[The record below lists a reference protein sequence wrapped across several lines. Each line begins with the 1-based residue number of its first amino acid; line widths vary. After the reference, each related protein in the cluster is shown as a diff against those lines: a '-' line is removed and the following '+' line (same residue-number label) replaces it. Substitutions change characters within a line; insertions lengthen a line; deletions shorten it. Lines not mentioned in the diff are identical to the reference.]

1 MADEDAAALG
11 ARDDGVDSSV
21 AQHLQIGSGQHHVA
35 ALARAATQ
43 EGRSRAARGETVV
56 QGEQIRGDLTRH
68 RRTITGRRIEGR
80 GRLCNR
86 ALGIHAEVCAL
97 GVGRGDQRLLFGHGG
112 VGRLEPL
119 HDLEFG
125 VFEVALATSERRDLA
140 LQTLRLFGVARG
152 GESARVTCGARVDHG
167 DVGLDARH
175 LCAQIVTGAQACRE
189 LPRQLLAS
197 CEQLLHARG
206 LRRILAGVVG
216 LADTGIE
223 KGHLD
228 EAVLIGGAG
237 IHASQPTV
245 AHRRRNGRA
254 LAFNDRSNGGKVHSM
269 SVLRTKSVEQSIAD
283 TEEPEYRLKKSLSA
297 LDLTVFGIGV
307 VIGAGIF
314 TLTGRAAHEVAGPA
328 IVVSFVVAA
337 IACALAALCYAEF
350 ASTVPVSGSAYTFS
364 YSSLGELFAWIIGWD
379 LILEMFLGASVVA
392 QGWSA
397 YLGTLMEQ
405 LGMPIPAEIGYGG
418 TVDLMA
424 ILLVLVLGG
433 LMSFGIKES
442 LRVNLVLVAVK
453 LFIVLFVIVAGVLF
467 IDPAN
472 WVPFVP
478 EAAPRESASGLSQPL
493 LQFLSGIEPTAFG
506 VGGIFAGA
514 ALVFFAY
521 IGFDVVATTAE
532 ETRNPQRDMPIGI
545 IASLAICTVLY
556 CAVAFVVTGMV
567 PYQDLDPAAALAN
580 AFAFHGQA
588 WMATL
593 ISAGAVAGLTT
604 VVLTLLIGATRI
616 IFAMSRDALLPIGL
630 AKVHPRFRTPWLI
643 SLVVT
648 VIVAVVAG
656 FTPIGLL
663 EEMVNIGTLS
673 AFVMVSI
680 GVIVLRRRRPD
691 LPRTFRVPFNPW
703 LPGLSAAICV
713 YLMLNLTV
721 ETWLRFLIWLAVGF
735 VIYFAYS
742 QKRSRIGQPGYIDP
756 SLPHVVAHRRE
767 GEDETT

>member
-1 MADEDAAALG
+1 
-11 ARDDGVDSSV
+11 
-21 AQHLQIGSGQHHVA
+21 
-35 ALARAATQ
+35 
-43 EGRSRAARGETVV
+43 
-56 QGEQIRGDLTRH
+56 
-68 RRTITGRRIEGR
+68 
-80 GRLCNR
+80 
-86 ALGIHAEVCAL
+86 
-97 GVGRGDQRLLFGHGG
+97 
-112 VGRLEPL
+112 
-119 HDLEFG
+119 
-125 VFEVALATSERRDLA
+125 
-140 LQTLRLFGVARG
+140 
-152 GESARVTCGARVDHG
+152 
-167 DVGLDARH
+167 
-175 LCAQIVTGAQACRE
+175 
-189 LPRQLLAS
+189 
-197 CEQLLHARG
+197 
-206 LRRILAGVVG
+206 
-216 LADTGIE
+216 
-223 KGHLD
+223 
-228 EAVLIGGAG
+228 
-237 IHASQPTV
+237 
-245 AHRRRNGRA
+245 
-254 LAFNDRSNGGKVHSM
+254 M

-405 LGMPIPAEIGYGG
+405 LGMPIPAAIGYGG

-478 EAAPRESASGLSQPL
+478 EAASRESASGLSQPL